1 MSNSNDFFW
10 WEKPDNVVHESV
22 TPYIK
27 HLESEQSYRQK
38 ENFKFMKMYGN
49 YDLYNLRSY
58 APLSNENSVSTVN
71 RVTLNIIQSM
81 VDTVTSKIAKNR
93 PKPTF
98 LTEGGN
104 FSQQRRAKKLTQFA
118 EGQFQATDFYAK
130 AAQAFTDSCIFG
142 TGILKIYK
150 EDNEIKVERVFV
162 DEIKVDDRECFYGN
176 PRQLHQTKFI
186 HRDVLKAAFPKF
198 KGLIDGLNLENTEFL
213 NGSQTQNSNMIL
225 VTESWHLR
233 SGRKAK
239 DGRHSI
245 TISNATLLDERY
257 DKDYFPFVFF
267 RWGLRPLGFFGQ
279 GLAEQLQGLQV
290 EINKILRTIQVSM
303 HLVSIPK
310 IFVEAGS
317 KIVDSHIDNKIG
329 GIIKYAGTI
338 PSPGQLGQIPRDLF
352 EHLDRLYN
360 RAYEIAGISQ
370 LSANSEK
377 PSGLNSGK
385 ALREFNDL
393 ETERFMSTA
402 QRYEAVFMDAS
413 KQMKDLAKEI
423 DEDLKAQSDEDS
435 KDSEGYKVKV
445 KGKKFIQTIK
455 WSEVE
460 MDEEDFIMSVF
471 PTSALASNPS
481 GRMQDVQ
488 ELIQA
493 GFVSKEDAMK
503 LLDFPDL
510 DTFYNFANAGLEDI
524 ERTIEEFIDQGTYS
538 TPEPYQNLELGI
550 TKMQQAYLLFK
561 SQNAPET
568 RLDLFR
574 RWIEDAKAMLDKAA
588 LDVQA
593 KEMQAQ
599 MKAQQDLDAENAAIA
614 AEEEAAKIAE
624 TAVDPVTQA
633 PLDPATQAP
642 LDPMAAAPIDPL
654 GAPTL
659 PAEAVALD
667 SQIPTDVTMPQ

>member
-1 MSNSNDFFW
+1 MSQTNDFFW
-10 WEKPDNVVHESV
+10 WKKPNGTAFESI
-22 TPYIK
+22 TPYMQ
-27 HLESEQSYRQK
+27 HLDTEQSYRQL

-49 YDLYNLRSY
+49 YDLYNLRAYSS
-58 APLSNENSVSTVN
+58 LKSENSVATSN
-71 RVTLNIIQSM
+71 RVTMNVVQSM
-81 VDTVTSKIAKNR
+81 IDTVVSKVAKNR

-104 FSQQRRAKKLTQFA
+104 FSQQRRAKKLTQFV

-130 AAQAFTDSCIFG
+130 AALEFQAGCIFG
-142 TGILKIYK
+142 TGALKIYK
-150 EDNEIKVERVFV
+150 EDNEIKVERVFI
-162 DEIKVDDRECFYGN
+162 DEIKLDDKESFYGN

-186 HRDVLKAAFPKF
+186 HRDVLKNMFPKF
-198 KGLIDGLNLENTEFL
+198 KGLIDGLNLENTTYF
-213 NGSQTQNSNMIL
+213 NGSQSQNKDMIL

-233 SGRKAK
+233 SGKKAK
-239 DGRHSI
+239 DGKHVISI
-245 TISNATLLDERY
+245 NNCDLVNERY

-267 RWGLRPLGFFGQ
+267 RWGVRPLGFFGQ
-279 GLAEQLQGLQV
+279 GIAEQLQGLQI

-329 GIIKYAGTI
+329 GIIKYAGTL
-338 PSPGQLGQIPRDLF
+338 PQPGQLGSIPAELF
-352 EHLDRLYN
+352 AHLDRLYN
-360 RAYEIAGISQ
+360 RAYEIVGISQ
-370 LSANSEK
+370 LSANSAK

-393 ETERFMSTA
+393 ETERFMSVA
-402 QRYEAVFMDAS
+402 QRYESVFMDAA
-413 KQMKDLAKEI
+413 KQMIDLAKEI
-423 DEDLKAQSDEDS
+423 DEDLKSQSEEDS
-435 KDSEGYKVKV
+435 KDSDGYKVKV

-455 WSEVE
+455 WSDVE
-460 MDEEDFIMSVF
+460 MDEEDFVMGIF

-510 DTFYNFANAGLEDI
+510 DTFYNFSNAGLEDI

-550 TKMQQAYLLFK
+550 VKMQQAYLLFK

-574 RWIEDAKAMLDKAA
+574 RWIEDAKAMMDKAN
-588 LDVQA
+588 LEVQA
-593 KEMQAQ
+593 QQMQAQ
-599 MKAQQDLDAENAAIA
+599 MKAEQDLQQEN
-614 AEEEAAKIAE
+614 EAAAAQEEMAKQAE
-624 TAVDPVTQA
+624 TAMDPNGV
-633 PLDPATQAP
+633 PIDPAMAMDP
-642 LDPMAAAPIDPL
+642 LATAAIDPMAVPQSLPSEPIP
-654 GAPTL
+654 
-659 PAEAVALD
+659 LD
-667 SQIPTDVTMPQ
+667 SQIPTDVTEPV